1 MIGFDQIVT
10 TTLWWF
16 SCCNNNNKI
25 VIFPQ
30 QFSSYCQNENY
41 EDISSD
47 TLSRGIEG
55 IEAIEQI
62 GYEIGNIFKKDH
74 KPK

>member
-1 MIGFDQIVT
+1 MRDNLLPQIFNFG
-10 TTLWWF
+10 W
-16 SCCNNNNKI
+16 K
-25 VIFPQ
+25 
-30 QFSSYCQNENY
+30 NY